1 MKFSEFCT
9 YLTKLESISSRNEMV
24 VVVAELYNKLGDDV
38 AEATYLLQGRVAPLF
53 LPIEFSF
60 SGKSLLKAFAVKFS
74 KTKPAEMYKKLGD
87 FGLLAEQLLGKSK
100 SAGPSIKQVHASLTE
115 ITAVQGK
122 NSQTT
127 KQGLFLELL
136 AKLSAEEAKYVCR
149 IIIGTLRLGLSDKT
163 VLDSFSWM
171 ISGDKSLRA
180 EIEYAFGVNAD
191 LGAIATVL
199 KQKGIEELKK
209 ISAQPGIPIAVKL
222 VEREKTVAD
231 VFDRFGKC
239 IVQAKYDGL
248 RAEVHFSRKGFKSI
262 STTQTTL
269 DTGSEQVRIFSRRM
283 ESLTSMLTDV
293 AAAVSKF
300 KVDSIILDGEAIGY
314 DPKTGANVQFQE
326 TMKRKRKFDIEETAK
341 GIPLKVFCF
350 DILLLN
356 GRDLL
361 KTPLQER
368 LAILKKVLA
377 ENKSETFVYSESP
390 VVDKVEVLQQKF
402 DEYVEQGLEGM
413 IVKGLDT
420 IYEPGTRNYDWVKLK
435 AASQSHLADSVDA
448 VVLGY
453 YAGAGQRAK
462 FGIGAILIGYYNDK
476 TGKFYSLAKVGT
488 GIKDEQWKQI
498 RSRLDKIKVSKLPD
512 NVIVDKN
519 LIPDVIV
526 NPEVIVVVESDSISE
541 SKIHGGE
548 GGGGYSLRFP
558 RLKEFD
564 RLDKKATETTTP
576 VELDK
581 LFKLQG

>member
-1 MKFSEFCT
+1 MKFSEFCA

-24 VVVAELYNKLGDDV
+24 VVLAELYKNLGNDV

-60 SGKSLLKAFAVKFS
+60 SGKSLLKAFAVKFP
-74 KTKPAEMYKKLGD
+74 KAESEPLYKKLGD
-87 FGLLAEQLLGKSK
+87 FGLLAEQLCKNSK
-100 SAGPSIKQVHASLTE
+100 SSGLDIKEVHVRLTE

-122 NSQTT
+122 NSQTG
-127 KQGLFLELL
+127 KQQLFLELL

-163 VLDSFSWM
+163 VLDAFSWM

-191 LGAIATVL
+191 LGVIATIL
-199 KQKGIEELKK
+199 KEKGIDELKK

-231 VFDRFGKC
+231 VFERFGKC

-248 RAEVHFSRKGFKSI
+248 RAEVHFSKKGFKSV
-262 STTQTTL
+262 STTPMDLGTSQ
-269 DTGSEQVRIFSRRM
+269 EQVRIFSRRM
-283 ESLTSMLTDV
+283 ESLTVMLSDV
-293 AAAVSKF
+293 AAAISKF

-314 DPKTGANVQFQE
+314 DPKTGENVQFQE
-326 TMKRKRKFDIEETAK
+326 TMKRKRKNDIEETAK

-356 GRDLL
+356 GKDLL

-377 ENKSETFVYSESP
+377 ENKSPTFVYSESP
-390 VVDKVEVLQQKF
+390 VVDKVEVLQKKF

-420 IYEPGTRNYDWVKLK
+420 TYEPGTRNYDWVKLK
-435 AASQSHLADSVDA
+435 AASQSHLADTVDA

-453 YAGAGQRAK
+453 YAGAGQRTK
-462 FGIGAILIGYYNDK
+462 FGIGAILIGYYDEK
-476 TGKFYSLAKVGT
+476 QGKFFSLAKVGT
-488 GIKDEQWKQI
+488 GIKDEQWGQI
-498 RSRLDKIKVSKLPD
+498 RGRLDKIKVNKLPD
-512 NVIVDKN
+512 NVVVAKN

-526 NPEVIVVVESDSISE
+526 NPEVIVVVESDSISA
-541 SKIHGGE
+541 SKVHGGE

-576 VELDK
+576 KELDK